1 MEIKFIREYFD
12 IFLFRKAKPVKNP
25 WSYLWIIFTPKL
37 FVWLA
42 KLWTTETRRVTD
54 LLRRM
59 MTNFDA
65 LLKRNGSAFRST
77 IFDVRDFV
85 AFDVVNVFDD
95 DLRLSD
101 ATSTFVD
108 ESTSGNVATND
119 FLSSDN
125 VCNIWRNISPPTF
138 VETFLEKLDHFLLND
153 L

>member
-1 MEIKFIREYFD
+1 
-12 IFLFRKAKPVKNP
+12 
-25 WSYLWIIFTPKL
+25 
-37 FVWLA
+37 
-42 KLWTTETRRVTD
+42 
-54 LLRRM
+54 M

-95 DLRLSD
+95 DLRLGD

-108 ESTSGNVATND
+108 ESTSGNVVTND

-125 VCNIWRNISPPTF
+125 VSDICDGRFQQSLLM
-138 VETFLEKLDHFLLND
+138 ETVSEKL
-153 L
+153 